1 MSSWVKELIST
12 LNLDGAFVY
21 LLDDP
26 DGLCYEPQIASFF
39 QDKRAVLID
48 EPDPLAIRLT
58 YEEWLRENNQV
69 SLIIRISD
77 NSSHSIPFDIALH
90 AKRRSFNLAEICPEI
105 DSFALR
111 QIPPASFQT
120 VMDAIYLY
128 RPGKLTPLASTDF
141 VLRHVYKIAPEII
154 QNHVDVVRLLIRKH
168 YIGIEMPALFE
179 ERLISLLSFNRSL
192 RDWNF
197 SALVPHKSLFFS
209 FLQEQW
215 QLFIASIRPSFAINA
230 GLFSGEKLVVPF
242 DDADIRLLIDNLFAD
257 GVLNPIELEENDLPM
272 GHWAVLGIQTP
283 QTSTTLFGR
292 CNRLLAQAKANFDQ
306 LNESELNAEFW
317 AEQSHLLGVVNALS
331 YQLSAEDAEQEDRN
345 YLNLTLAQLNADVDA
360 IFERWLVQHFAELQ
374 SLPTVKVP
382 LMLHKIP
389 AWLAGK
395 ITNDRKIC
403 LLVIDGLG
411 ARQWPLLRSHLQ
423 ACQSI
428 LVEEYSCYAWV
439 PTITSISRQA
449 LFSGK
454 RPFAFADSLLTTNKE
469 ETLWRDFWTDQGL
482 ERKQV
487 LFAKKAE
494 SLSQEE
500 WQNLIYP
507 SSIKVAGIVINF
519 VDDQMHGMKAG
530 MVGLNKTVELWLEQ
544 WGLVDKIRALL
555 AQGFEIVLTA
565 DHGSQEATGVGVIS
579 DGVKAETRGE
589 RVRIYNTEIT
599 QNSSALNLEQNVV
612 VWNGPSM
619 GLPHNCYPILAKGAQ
634 AFKNKG
640 EKVVGHGGISL
651 HEVVVPLAVI
661 TSKPIQYEKIY

>member
-1 MSSWVKELIST
+1 MSSWVKELISN

-26 DGLCYEPQIASFF
+26 DGLCYEPYIASFF

-48 EPDPLAIRLT
+48 EADPLAIRLT
-58 YEEWLRENNQV
+58 YEEWRRENNQV

-120 VMDAIYLY
+120 VMDAISLY

-292 CNRLLAQAKANFDQ
+292 CDRLLAQAKANFDQ

-345 YLNLTLAQLNADVDA
+345 YLNLTLAQLNTDVDA

-395 ITNDRKIC
+395 IINDRKIC

-469 ETLWRDFWTDQGL
+469 ETLWRDFWTNQGL

-530 MVGLNKTVELWLEQ
+530 MAGLNKTVELWLEQ

>member
-1 MSSWVKELIST
+1 MSSWVEELIST

-26 DGLCYEPQIASFF
+26 DGLCYEPHIASFF

-306 LNESELNAEFW
+306 FNESELNAEFW

-428 LVEEYSCYAWV
+428 LIEEYSCYAWV

-454 RPFAFADSLLTTNKE
+454 RPFAFADSLLATNKE

-530 MVGLNKTVELWLEQ
+530 MAGLNKTVELWLEQ

>member
-1 MSSWVKELIST
+1 MSRWADELISK

-21 LLDDP
+21 VLDDP

-77 NSSHSIPFDIALH
+77 NSSHSLPFDIALH

-454 RPFAFADSLLTTNKE
+454 RPFAFADSLLATNKE

-530 MVGLNKTVELWLEQ
+530 MAGLNKTVELWLEQ

>member
-12 LNLDGAFVY
+12 LNFDGAFVY

-58 YEEWLRENNQV
+58 YEEWLKGNSQV
-69 SLIIRISD
+69 SLIIRVSD

-90 AKRRSFNLAEICPEI
+90 AKRRSFNLVEICPEI
-105 DSFALR
+105 DSFALC

-120 VMDAIYLY
+120 VIDAISLY

-154 QNHVDVVRLLIRKH
+154 QSNVDVVRLLIRKH

-179 ERLISLLSFNRSL
+179 ERLICLLSFNRSL

-530 MVGLNKTVELWLEQ
+530 MAGLNKTVELWLEQ